1 MQLYSLPSSRYSPYA
16 LMNCELQGANKQ
28 NESIGEAV
36 RKAEN
41 LGYSIFK
48 SATAI
53 KKKTTTKLSL
63 DASRACESEICNF

>member
-1 MQLYSLPSSRYSPYA
+1 
-16 LMNCELQGANKQ
+16 MNCELQGANKQ

>member
-1 MQLYSLPSSRYSPYA
+1 
-16 LMNCELQGANKQ
+16 MNCELQGANTQ

-53 KKKTTTKLSL
+53 KKRQLQSL
-63 DASRACESEICNF
+63 ALMPVELVSLKSVTFRK

>member
-1 MQLYSLPSSRYSPYA
+1 
-16 LMNCELQGANKQ
+16 MNCELQGANKQ

-53 KKKTTTKLSL
+53 KKRQLQSLALSSL
-63 DASRACESEICNF
+63 WVWNL

>member
-1 MQLYSLPSSRYSPYA
+1 
-16 LMNCELQGANKQ
+16 MNCELQGANKQ

-53 KKKTTTKLSL
+53 KKKDNYK
-63 DASRACESEICNF
+63 A